1 MRLRSAP
8 VAWPSRAGY
17 DGPDESGFHLRSE
30 EQLVKRGETVVITD
44 RNVPVAQLAPLSPA
58 LRGDDEARLRSLERR
73 GVIRRAK
80 VRPGKD
86 FLKRLPAV
94 RKVKGDVLAAL
105 LKDRDESR

>member
-1 MRLRSAP
+1 MMVQMKAASISEAKNRLSA
-8 VAWPSRAGY
+8 Y
-17 DGPDESGFHLRSE
+17 LE
-30 EQLVKRGETVVITD
+30 LVKRGETVVITD

-58 LRGDDEARLRSLERR
+58 LRGDHAARLRSLERR

-86 FLKRLPAV
+86 FLKRLPAG
-94 RKVKGDVLAAL
+94 RRVKGDVLAAL